1 MDTKLHVPMG
11 CGVYPT
17 REQLKK
23 MLLEKQTAKI
33 NKSNRKE
40 TQTTITSGNSTLT
53 KKK

>member
-23 MLLEKQTAKI
+23 MLLEKQEAMIKQI
-33 NKSNRKE
+33 KPKRE
-40 TQTTITSGNSTLT
+40 IFTTKGVGILS
-53 KKK
+53 